1 MPALVLR
8 PAPSWSR
15 LSCALRAAAFSP
27 DDLNVSCS
35 SCPFAAGA
43 VARSSW
49 HRLPGWPGQ
58 KCCSTGTVPQGPCPG
73 WGQSHGG
80 GGLARGFGRSKLGLA
95 SL

>member
-1 MPALVLR
+1 MPAPVLR
-8 PAPSWSR
+8 PALSWSR
-15 LSCALRAAAFSP
+15 LSCALRAAVFSP

-43 VARSSW
+43 AARSSW
-49 HRLPGWPGQ
+49 HRPPGWPGQ
-58 KCCSTGTVPQGPCPG
+58 KCCSAGTVPQGHRPG
-73 WGQSHGG
+73 WGQSH